1 MQKFAYFDTGH
12 EFPEEI
18 IMAAGFTPYKILG
31 DVHVG
36 TAAADDFLFQYLCP
50 FARGCLTEALRDSE
64 QWAGIG
70 FAHGCD
76 ATNRQFDIWKAHV
89 QPTFLHWLDVPMK
102 INRTA
107 QLFYQKE
114 LNRFIEAL
122 NRQFKTSISPDQ
134 IKDAISLSN
143 KIKVTMKQL
152 AALRATRDIPNPDY
166 FAMTRMAVQS
176 PKKTL
181 LPELE
186 KLLTDW
192 ESRAPFPADK
202 TPILL
207 TGSNVT
213 YKEWME
219 VLETAGF
226 RVVRDDL
233 SLGERYFNT
242 TIHDFSDPIAAL
254 VDYNCRIPQ
263 PATRVPSDNR
273 MKYLLQALSETAVKG
288 VILQTL
294 KFCEPYALDAPWVI
308 ETFKNNGYKVI
319 QLEREFTP
327 TLDHQ
332 TITRLET
339 FKELL

>member
-36 TAAADDFLFQYLCP
+36 TAAANDFLFQYLCP
-50 FARGCLTEALRDSE
+50 FARGCMAEALSDSE

-76 ATNRQFDIWKAHV
+76 ATNRQFDVWKAHV
-89 QPTFLHWLDVPMK
+89 KHTFLHWLDVPMK
-102 INRTA
+102 INKTA
-107 QLFYQKE
+107 QTFYRQD
-114 LNRFIEAL
+114 LNQFIKAL
-122 NRQFKTSISPDQ
+122 NRHFDLSISREQ
-134 IKDAISLSN
+134 LRAAINRSN
-143 KIKVTMKQL
+143 KIKTVMKQL
-152 AALRATRDIPNPDY
+152 AALRAEKDIPNPDY
-166 FAMTRMAVQS
+166 FEMTRMAVQE
-176 PKKTL
+176 PKEQL
-181 LPELE
+181 LLNLE
-186 KLLTDW
+186 VMLDDW
-192 ESRAPFPADK
+192 QNRDPFPKDK

-207 TGSNVT
+207 TGSDVT

-219 VLETAGF
+219 VLEVSGF

-242 TIHDFSDPIAAL
+242 TIQDFDDPVEAL

-263 PATRVPSDNR
+263 PATKVPSDNR
-273 MKYLLQALSETAVKG
+273 MQYLLQILDETKVEG

-308 ETFKNNGYKVI
+308 ETLKHHGYKVI
-319 QLEREFTP
+319 PLEREFTP